1 MIKENKL
8 KAVAVIA
15 PRRSALIPDI
25 PTTDEQ
31 GLTGINSNVQFM
43 VLAPAATPKPVID
56 RLSAELRKVVGD
68 PTLTARFAA
77 IGFEPTHSSSKEMA
91 AVMRRT
97 AEDWIPV
104 IRQLNIK
111 MD

>member
-1 MIKENKL
+1 MSDDPQDNLIV
-8 KAVAVIA
+8 VANDA
-15 PRRSALIPDI
+15 GEHAS
-25 PTTDEQ
+25 
-31 GLTGINSNVQFM
+31 
-43 VLAPAATPKPVID
+43 LAPAATPKPVID

-77 IGFEPTHSSSKEMA
+77 IGFEPTPSSSKEMA
-91 AVMRRT
+91 LVMRRT